1 MKSRNIELLGLMGI
15 DVSWYKEN
23 PFVSSSSMILHDL
36 KLEAE
41 NCHKC
46 DLYETRKNVVFG
58 KGDEKS
64 KILIIGEAP
73 GQDEDKTGE
82 PFVGRAGNLLDKML
96 AAIGLDRKKVYIS
109 NIVNYRP
116 PDNRR
121 PTDEEIKRYLPFIT
135 KHIEIINPK
144 IRDAEQKRRKN
155 MEYDDEIPF

>member
-82 PFVGRAGNLLDKML
+82 PFVGRAGKLLTEILLAINLNKHLLLLDIIYVL
-96 AAIGLDRKKVYIS
+96 ALK
-109 NIVNYRP
+109 
-116 PDNRR
+116 
-121 PTDEEIKRYLPFIT
+121 F
-135 KHIEIINPK
+135 
-144 IRDAEQKRRKN
+144 
-155 MEYDDEIPF
+155 